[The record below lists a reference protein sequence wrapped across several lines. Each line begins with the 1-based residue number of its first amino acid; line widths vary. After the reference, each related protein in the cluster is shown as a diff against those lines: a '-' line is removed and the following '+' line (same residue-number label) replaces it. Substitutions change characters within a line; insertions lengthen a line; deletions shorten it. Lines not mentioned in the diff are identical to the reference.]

1 MSELEKNLYKRVTVP
16 AVPKTESASR
26 AYRGFST
33 VYSNTNDW
41 TVYDFELVKQDL
53 INHFHIRQGEKLSDP
68 EFGCI
73 IWDLLYEPF
82 TQDVQTAIIE
92 NVTQIVNY
100 DPRVNVNN
108 VIVDQYESGIQ
119 VECNLVYLPYNISET
134 LRMRFDENA
143 GFLNT

>member
-82 TQDVQTAIIE
+82 TQEVQTAIIE

-100 DPRVNVNN
+100 DPRLQVTEV
-108 VIVDQYESGIQ
+108 VVDTYDQGIQ
-119 VECNLVYLPYNISET
+119 VEASVVFLNYNIADT
-134 LRMRFDENA
+134 MRFKFDQNN
-143 GFLNT
+143 GLN

>member
-100 DPRVNVNN
+100 DPRLQVTEV
-108 VIVDQYESGIQ
+108 VVDTYDQGIQ
-119 VECNLVYLPYNISET
+119 VEASVVFLNYNIADT
-134 LRMRFDENA
+134 MRFKFDQNN
-143 GFLNT
+143 GLN